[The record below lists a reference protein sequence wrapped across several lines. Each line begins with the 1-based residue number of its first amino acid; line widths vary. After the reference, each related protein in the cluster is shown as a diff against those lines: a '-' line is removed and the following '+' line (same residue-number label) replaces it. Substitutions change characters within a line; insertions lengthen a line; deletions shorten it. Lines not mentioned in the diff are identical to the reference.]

1 MLWMSQEKP
10 ASYPCS
16 DEGLLWVHSDSQPV
30 EKREANHLVVRNSIF
45 LLQLQT
51 ESRPILA
58 WLLSMGL
65 TEPLPIGRKSG
76 DPLVSS
82 AAVDQGFYKLFPQR
96 RARVGKALAGLNTGG
111 CSCIPWNLP

>member
-16 DEGLLWVHSDSQPV
+16 DEGLLWVHTDLQPV
-30 EKREANHLVVRNSIF
+30 EKREANHFAVGNSIF
-45 LLQLQT
+45 LWQLQT

-58 WLLSMGL
+58 WLLSMRL
-65 TEPLPIGRKSG
+65 TKALPFGRKSG

-82 AAVDQGFYKLFPQR
+82 AAVDRGEAFTNCSLKGELRWEKLLQ
-96 RARVGKALAGLNTGG
+96 A
-111 CSCIPWNLP
+111 